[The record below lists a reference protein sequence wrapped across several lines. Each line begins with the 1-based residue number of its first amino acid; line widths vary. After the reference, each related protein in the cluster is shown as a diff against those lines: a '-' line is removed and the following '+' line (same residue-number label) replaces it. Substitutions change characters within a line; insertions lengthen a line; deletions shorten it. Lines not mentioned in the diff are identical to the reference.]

1 MKEYKYRGYDEPI
14 KVDDNGNAT
23 YRGHE
28 VEKYFHG
35 YKTVGVGSGFSYNQ
49 LAKAHYIEEM
59 DRIDEK
65 IKREEYKKA
74 HPEEFENLET
84 AEESLQCFF
93 DMIGGC

>member
-49 LAKAHYIEEM
+49 LAKSHYIREM
-59 DRIDEK
+59 ERIDER
-65 IKREEYKKA
+65 IRQEEYREA
-74 HPEEFENLET
+74 HKEEFENLET
-84 AEESLQCFF
+84 VEESLEYFF
-93 DMIGGC
+93 DMIGG